1 MAIGQFNVRDGI
13 TNGNGTSA
21 ASFTMLSVSGQR
33 PAVAFKLLV
42 AKIRL
47 SSVKTKSVET

>member
-13 TNGNGTSA
+13 TNCNRISA
-21 ASFTMLSVSGQR
+21 ASFTMLMVNGQR

-42 AKIRL
+42 VKTRL
-47 SSVKTKSVET
+47 SSVKTKGVET